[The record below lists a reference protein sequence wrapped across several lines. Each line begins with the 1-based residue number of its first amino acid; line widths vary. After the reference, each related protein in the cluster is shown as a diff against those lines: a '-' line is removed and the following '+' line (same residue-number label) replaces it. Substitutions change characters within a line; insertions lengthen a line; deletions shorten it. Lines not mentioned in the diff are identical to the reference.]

1 MSSSPITSWQ
11 LEEEK
16 VEVVTDFLFLGSKI
30 TADGDW
36 SLETWRRLWL
46 GRKVI
51 TKLDS
56 VLRSREIILR
66 AKICIVMAVVLPMVM
81 YSCESLTIKRQNT
94 EELMPSNYGAQ
105 EDSWQSLGQQKDQT
119 SQS

>member
-1 MSSSPITSWQ
+1 MPGRH
-11 LEEEK
+11 
-16 VEVVTDFLFLGSKI
+16 DFLHHKCQL
-30 TADGDW
+30 TLAPQV
-36 SLETWRRLWL
+36 T
-46 GRKVI
+46 

-66 AKICIVMAVVLPMVM
+66 AKICIVMAVVLPMVT